1 MARLFDALISGAV
14 AYTARMNTNPTR
26 LRLLPACR
34 VAAAAALLLSCLP
47 AQGSDRQDLVQL
59 QRLVEAYAKRETAGM
74 PGASA
79 TVTVSPLDSRLSLP
93 RCSAPE
99 PFMPQGARLWG
110 ASTVGVRC
118 TAPVPWMVYASVV
131 VEVQGDYLVT
141 ARPIA
146 QGELL
151 GPADVVTLRGD
162 LARLPAGILLDSS
175 HAIGKQPAMSL
186 AAGQPLRRDML
197 RAPAVVTQGQTVR
210 LVTQG
215 PGFQVSAEGR
225 ALGNAQDGQLVQVRA
240 QSGNTISGLAR
251 PGGVV
256 EVKY

>member
-1 MARLFDALISGAV
+1 
-14 AYTARMNTNPTR
+14 MNTNPIS
-26 LRLLPACR
+26 LRPACR
-34 VAAAAALLLSCLP
+34 IATVVALLAPGLP
-47 AQGSDRQDLVQL
+47 VQASDRQDLVQL
-59 QRLVEAYAKRETAGM
+59 QRLVEAYAKRETAGL

-79 TVTVSPLDSRLSLP
+79 TVTVSPLDPRLSLP
-93 RCSAPE
+93 RCTSPE

-110 ASTVGVRC
+110 AATVGVRC
-118 TAPVPWMVYASVV
+118 AAPVPWMVYAAVV

-141 ARPIA
+141 ARPVA
-146 QGELL
+146 QGEVL
-151 GPADVVTLRGD
+151 GAADVVTLRGD
-162 LARLPAGILLDSS
+162 LARLPAGILLDPS